1 MLACSSSPDIG
12 STSAN
17 STQSNLEQQLVAA
30 WTDPTYTTDG
40 APFQTITLNQDGS
53 FQWSAPCV
61 SQGVATCQSIRTDS
75 GTWTVALSG
84 PQLGAPQG
92 ATQLKLVDQFNQE
105 TDYFVRSSSGTMTLN
120 TQITLG
126 SSYTFDMGSSSPSQA
141 LQAEL
146 VGPWNDPTYTS
157 DGAPFQGITLNQ
169 DGSFQW
175 TAPCVSQGVESCHSV
190 RTDSGNWSVALSGPQ
205 LGAPQGATQL
215 KLVDQFN
222 QETDY
227 FVQLSSGNMVLNTA
241 ITLGSSYTFTM
252 GSNIQ
257 PAPSGDGDGGTGDSG
272 SVGEGG
278 SGSDDGGSGDDGG
291 SADSSSGEDGGA
303 G

>member
-1 MLACSSSPDIG
+1 MRTAYILIASTAAAWASMLACSSSPDIG

-17 STQSNLEQQLVAA
+17 STQSNLEQQLAAA

-40 APFQTITLNQDGS
+40 APFQTITLSQNGS

-75 GTWTVALSG
+75 G
-84 PQLGAPQG
+84 
-92 ATQLKLVDQFNQE
+92 
-105 TDYFVRSSSGTMTLN
+105 
-120 TQITLG
+120 
-126 SSYTFDMGSSSPSQA
+126 
-141 LQAEL
+141 
-146 VGPWNDPTYTS
+146 
-157 DGAPFQGITLNQ
+157 
-169 DGSFQW
+169 
-175 TAPCVSQGVESCHSV
+175 
-190 RTDSGNWSVALSGPQ
+190 NWSVGTSGPQ

-227 FVQLSSGNMVLNTA
+227 FVQLSSGNMVLSTA
-241 ITLGSSYTFTM
+241 ITLGSTYTFTV

-257 PAPSGDGDGGTGDSG
+257 PAPSGDGDGGTPDGG

-291 SADSSSGEDGGA
+291 WADSSSGDDGGT